1 MNPRIGWYKW
11 IKVFETRCDEI
22 LDFKKRISQKA
33 NKSEFDHIYLEN
45 INNEIERGQKAIEG
59 LKRSHYISLMDKEVL
74 KMGFCHHD
82 LAHHNILV
90 DKNNELNI
98 IDFDYCIL
106 DTHLHDLAS
115 LLIRVMKDGKWST
128 QKANLILNAYCITNN
143 VFDEELSLIKEF
155 IRFPQGFWQIGLQY
169 YWEMQP
175 WEESVFINRIKKYI
189 EDIGYREEFLN
200 EYFR

>member
-1 MNPRIGWYKW
+1 
-11 IKVFETRCDEI
+11 
-22 LDFKKRISQKA
+22 
-33 NKSEFDHIYLEN
+33 
-45 INNEIERGQKAIEG
+45 
-59 LKRSHYISLMDKEVL
+59 
-74 KMGFCHHD
+74 
-82 LAHHNILV
+82 
-90 DKNNELNI
+90 
-98 IDFDYCIL
+98 
-106 DTHLHDLAS
+106 
-115 LLIRVMKDGKWST
+115 MKDGKWST

>member
-1 MNPRIGWYKW
+1 MKLHGTMGIIDNTLYIGGVNT
-11 IKVFETRCDEI
+11 I
-22 LDFKKRISQKA
+22 
-33 NKSEFDHIYLEN
+33 
-45 INNEIERGQKAIEG
+45 
-59 LKRSHYISLMDKEVL
+59 
-74 KMGFCHHD
+74 D
-82 LAHHNILV
+82 LA
-90 DKNNELNI
+90 
-98 IDFDYCIL
+98 
-106 DTHLHDLAS
+106 
-115 LLIRVMKDGKWST
+115 
-128 QKANLILNAYCITNN
+128 QKYKTPLY